1 VEEPSKMTRIGSRL
15 NFNQKSPE
23 KVILRTVLIGCKK
36 VKKSN
41 MEGWPNTTELGKLRA
56 YPNFSPK
63 QDNSLY
69 QHIPNIN
76 MILMVHRGGHGV

>member
-1 VEEPSKMTRIGSRL
+1 VEEPSKMSRIGSRL

-41 MEGWPNTTELGKLRA
+41 MEG
-56 YPNFSPK
+56 
-63 QDNSLY
+63 
-69 QHIPNIN
+69 
-76 MILMVHRGGHGV
+76 